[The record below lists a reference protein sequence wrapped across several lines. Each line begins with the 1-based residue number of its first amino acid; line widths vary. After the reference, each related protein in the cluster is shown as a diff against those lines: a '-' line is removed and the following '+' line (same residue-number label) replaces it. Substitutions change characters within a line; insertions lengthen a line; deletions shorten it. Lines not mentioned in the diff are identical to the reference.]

1 MVQSREAFTY
11 YIELGLDYSED
22 EGQLT
27 TRSYP
32 FLQYEMMTAKK

>member
-11 YIELGLDYSED
+11 DTGLGLDYSED

-32 FLQYEMMTAKK
+32 FLQYEMMNAKK